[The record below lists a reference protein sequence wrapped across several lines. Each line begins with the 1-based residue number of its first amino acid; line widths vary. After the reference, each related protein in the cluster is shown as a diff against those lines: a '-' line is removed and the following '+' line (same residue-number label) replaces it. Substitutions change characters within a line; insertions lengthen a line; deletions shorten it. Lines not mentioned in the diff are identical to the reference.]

1 MKHIQSGDFP
11 RTGWNESAGVRSVLM
26 RAFNTSRRSEKRLLA
41 LKAWLQ
47 FLTNRVNAALLELE
61 TAAQVKQEP
70 VVSVPVVEMQDIQ
83 VEVPVMVVP
92 TLGELI
98 DVEGQVNG

>member
-61 TAAQVKQEP
+61 TTAPVAQAVKLDLP
-70 VVSVPVVEMQDIQ
+70 AL
-83 VEVPVMVVP
+83 EVPK
-92 TLGELI
+92 LGELI
-98 DVEGQVNG
+98 DVEGKVNG